1 MVDGPSG
8 NNIVNMAI
16 LSLKVEKKKKFRI
29 KNSSSFK
36 KLNLLHLMWLEET
49 LL

>member
-16 LSLKVEKKKKFRI
+16 LSLKVEKKKSLGLKTVLLL
-29 KNSSSFK
+29 KN
-36 KLNLLHLMWLEET
+36 
-49 LL
+49 